1 MKKEALQLFEQRK
14 VRTVWDDDEE
24 KWYFSIV
31 DVCGVLTDSK
41 DALTAR
47 KYWNKLKQRL
57 KEEGNETVTNCHQLK
72 LLAAD
77 GKKRLTD
84 VADTEQ
90 LFRIIQSIPSPKAE
104 PFKQWMAQVASQRLD
119 QMQDPELSIDQ
130 AIIDYKRL
138 GYSDAWINQ
147 RIKSIE
153 VRKELTDE
161 WKRTGVEDRLEYAS
175 LTDIITRE
183 WSGFTTKQY
192 KHFKGLKKENLRDNM
207 TNLEIALNILA
218 EASATELS
226 KQSDPKGYVEQTKVA
241 KDGGSVAKAA
251 RNQLESKL
259 GRSVISSKKA
269 SDYLLFGRA
278 ECVDNENNIDVDVS
292 QNDSQNDSQ
301 NVSQNVSQNDRQK
314 LGKRQQKILQ
324 LISENIYISA
334 EDIAKKLNVTP
345 RTIYRDLK
353 SLQIRW
359 SGPSK
364 TGHWELK
371 RTSHTMCLAC
381 HFIDLLQVL
390 PN

>member
-1 MKKEALQLFEQRK
+1 MTKKQAIQLFQERK
-14 VRTVWDDDEE
+14 VRTVWDDQEE

-57 KEEGNETVTNCHQLK
+57 KDEGNETVTNCHQLK
-72 LLAAD
+72 LRAAD
-77 GKKRLTD
+77 GKMRLTD

-90 LFRIIQSIPSPKAE
+90 LFRLIQSIPSPKAE
-104 PFKQWMAQVASQRLD
+104 PFKQWMAQVASQRID

-161 WKRTGVEDRLEYAS
+161 WKRTGVKEGLEYAS

-207 TNLEIALNILA
+207 TNLEIAFNILA

-226 KQSDPKGYVEQTKVA
+226 KQRDPHGFRQQAQVA

-251 RNQLESKL
+251 RNQLESQL
-259 GRSVISSKKA
+259 GHSVISPAMA
-269 SDYLLFGRA
+269 SDYILP
-278 ECVDNENNIDVDVS
+278 EESTNEE
-292 QNDSQNDSQ
+292 
-301 NVSQNVSQNDRQK
+301 K
-314 LGKRQQKILQ
+314 
-324 LISENIYISA
+324 
-334 EDIAKKLNVTP
+334 
-345 RTIYRDLK
+345 
-353 SLQIRW
+353 
-359 SGPSK
+359 
-364 TGHWELK
+364 
-371 RTSHTMCLAC
+371 
-381 HFIDLLQVL
+381 
-390 PN
+390 